1 MHMGNH
7 YVPQYYLRG
16 FSVEPASELIWVYR
30 KGTSDIFKT
39 AIHNI
44 AQENNFYPEEMETYL
59 ANKIEGP
66 ANTVLQ
72 KVRDLELLTLNDK
85 EILSKYMMV
94 LWKRV
99 PQHKNLLKEKAPE
112 IMGPVF
118 DRIDKELVELG
129 EKYPTKKDLV
139 EKHRKELQELRISK
153 ESDLLHDIWLA
164 NMPPDKAPRTLEVLS
179 QMTWRFFTTGN
190 DGYFITSDNPLFF
203 FRWMGI
209 GKEHSEV
216 TFPITQNI
224 ALWTTWRID
233 LNEGYFSSR
242 PQVIKEINRRTAS
255 IANEYLYSPRS
266 ETWIS
271 TLANKKAHRLNRIV

>member
-1 MHMGNH
+1 
-7 YVPQYYLRG
+7 
-16 FSVEPASELIWVYR
+16 
-30 KGTSDIFKT
+30 
-39 AIHNI
+39 
-44 AQENNFYPEEMETYL
+44 
-59 ANKIEGP
+59 
-66 ANTVLQ
+66 
-72 KVRDLELLTLNDK
+72 
-85 EILSKYMMV
+85 MV